1 MNMAAKYV
9 VLSEYFVYTK
19 RENVQVKQML
29 TLCIMCFLRFLQMT
43 GISVR
48 NFFGSGDRCNVEVQ
62 RADEENC
69 SRENALKRYVMYML
83 CIFWYLT

>member
-1 MNMAAKYV
+1 
-9 VLSEYFVYTK
+9 
-19 RENVQVKQML
+19 
-29 TLCIMCFLRFLQMT
+29 MT